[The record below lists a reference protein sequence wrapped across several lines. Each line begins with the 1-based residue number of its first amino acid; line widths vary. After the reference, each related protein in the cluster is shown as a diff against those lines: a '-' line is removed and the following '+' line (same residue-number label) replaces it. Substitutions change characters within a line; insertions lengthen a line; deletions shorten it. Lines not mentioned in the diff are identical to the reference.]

1 MGNIF
6 YSEIDVKDYNDGKD
20 YMKRA
25 KFTYEIGEGFY
36 KVDYTFNDDQIN
48 TVKFITNEMIMNQ
61 CNLLK
66 ESKLENKEETIK
78 YLISKYKREL
88 KFEGLVYYIED
99 NKCYYCFIYT
109 GDDSRK
115 LLIAPFDYSITGYTE
130 DGEDVFPDAHKINTD
145 YITFIKSLKL
155 NLRQRYNLYDG
166 NIEEILSGEEYV
178 FESSERSI
186 SEVFSENKSF
196 IYKILLMYTTGFA
209 MLTSL
214 EILAREDGRVGILFT
229 VIKAFMYPRR
239 ITSGRGAPK
248 NTPSFILIK
257 YIVGL
262 IFVLFFV
269 IVGNKLRTN
278 KDYYDE

>member
-1 MGNIF
+1 MDNIF
-6 YSEIDVKDYNDGKD
+6 YSEIDIKDYNNGKD

-36 KVDYTFNDDQIN
+36 KVDYTFNEDQIK

-155 NLRQRYNLYDG
+155 NLKQRYNLYDG
-166 NIEEILSGEEYV
+166 NIEELLSGEEDV
-178 FESSERSI
+178 FKSSERSL
-186 SEVFSENKSF
+186 SEIFLENKSF
-196 IYKILLMYTTGFA
+196 IYKILLFYTVGFS
-209 MLTSL
+209 MLTIL
-214 EILAREDGRVGILFT
+214 ENLSHEKGAIGFIASSIYTIKYPMRTLSRGI
-229 VIKAFMYPRR
+229 PRNTPFGIIIEYLLGLMFIFFIIV
-239 ITSGRGAPK
+239 ITSK
-248 NTPSFILIK
+248 
-257 YIVGL
+257 V
-262 IFVLFFV
+262 
-269 IVGNKLRTN
+269 RTN
-278 KDYYDE
+278 KDYHNE